1 MKKIFL
7 TLCLAPLLLGCE
19 DLVDTEYPSNQI
31 GRVQVFEDIQTANAA
46 LAGLYAG
53 LRDRYVLKTNYG
65 LGPLLD
71 SYTDNLKCY
80 FVDQNGVM
88 DIYNNSPQAT
98 NSTIET
104 AWNNAY
110 EEIYYANSI
119 IYGAEHSTA
128 LSQEEKDG
136 IIGEALFVR
145 SLVYFY
151 LQQLFGD
158 IPYTTSLDYEYN
170 RGLDKTGSDM
180 VLEQLELD
188 LSEAIDLLPNEYRDV
203 ERIYPNKYVAELL
216 LAKVYLTEHKYELA
230 QQKLTSILQSSL
242 YQFQE
247 DINEVFHKSGN
258 HILWQLKPANN
269 GDPTQEAAFYYFIDS
284 APNSYVLT
292 QDLIG
297 IFDDSDL
304 RKQVYM
310 KEVTFND
317 DTWYRPNKY
326 NNRENNTNEYSIVF
340 RMAEVNGLMA
350 EALAGQSNF
359 NEAIPY
365 LNATR
370 VRAGLSPITSLSGE
384 DFVNEL
390 LKEKRRELFT
400 EFGQRFL
407 DLKRFNRLDLLSGL
421 KPNWTTNNELW
432 PLPQAELLLNS
443 NLAPQNQGY

>member
-1 MKKIFL
+1 M
-7 TLCLAPLLLGCE
+7 PLLLGCE

-46 LAGLYAG
+46 LAGLYAS

-71 SYTDNLKCY
+71 SYTDNLKC
-80 FVDQNGVM
+80 FLDDQNGVM
-88 DIYNNSPQAT
+88 DIYNDSPQAT

-104 AWNNAY
+104 IWNNAY

-119 IYGAEHSTA
+119 IYGAEHSTE

-158 IPYTTSLDYEYN
+158 IPYTTSLDYEHN
-170 RGLDKTGSDM
+170 QSLNKIGANI

-188 LSEAIDLLPNEYRDV
+188 LSEAIDLLSNEYRDA
-203 ERIYPNKYVAELL
+203 ERIYPNKKVAELL
-216 LAKVYLTEHKYELA
+216 LAKLYLTGHKYELA
-230 QQKLTSILQSSL
+230 QQKLTNILQFSF

-269 GDPTQEAAFYYFIDS
+269 GDPTQEAAFYYFTNS

-292 QDLIG
+292 QDLID
-297 IFDDSDL
+297 IFDDNDL

-310 KEVTFND
+310 EKVVFND
-317 DTWYRPNKY
+317 DSWYRPNKY
-326 NNRENNTNEYSIVF
+326 KNRANNTNEYSIVF
-340 RMAEVNGLMA
+340 RLAEVSGLMA
-350 EALAGQSNF
+350 EALAGQNKF
-359 NEAIPY
+359 NEALPY
-365 LNATR
+365 LNVTR
-370 VRAGLSPITSLSGE
+370 VRAGLPPIASLSDEG
-384 DFVNEL
+384 FANEL
-390 LKEKRRELFT
+390 LKEKRREFFT

-407 DLKRFNRLDLLSGL
+407 DLKRFKRLDQLSGM
-421 KPNWTTNNELW
+421 KPNWTTNNDLW
-432 PLPQAELLLNS
+432 PLPQTELLLNS
-443 NLAPQNQGY
+443 NLAPQNEGY